1 LHVSSQASAQVEQ
14 AVHKHSLKQ
23 LLKKL
28 HRQHWWLHLLL
39 VSWPVS
45 TQEAA
50 QTAVDEA
57 VPVAQVALASAATG
71 QLAAAKAAL
80 AVVFQAALSP
90 TAQRSSSANVVL
102 IIS

>member
-1 LHVSSQASAQVEQ
+1 M
-14 AVHKHSLKQ
+14 
-23 LLKKL
+23 
-28 HRQHWWLHLLL
+28 
-39 VSWPVS
+39 S

-90 TAQRSSSANVVL
+90 TAQ
-102 IIS
+102 